1 MHDKD
6 CIFCKIIAGD
16 IPSFKLF
23 EDNRTLAFMDINPAN
38 PGHALIIPKYHAT
51 GLLDLPAEW
60 LGDSI
65 TTAQK
70 VAQGVSR
77 ALSPDGINLVQ
88 ANGEGAAQSVR
99 HFHLHVIPRRLGDEL
114 KLNWGIKPGDMGEI
128 GQTAERV
135 RAAMG

>member
-1 MHDKD
+1 MTDPN

-23 EDNRTLAFMDINPAN
+23 EDDRTLAFMDINPAN
-38 PGHALIIPKYHAT
+38 PGHALIIPKYHAA
-51 GLLDLPAEW
+51 GLLDLPPEW
-60 LGDSI
+60 LGAAI

-70 VAQGVSR
+70 VAQAVET

-88 ANGEGAAQSVR
+88 ANGEGAAQSVK
-99 HFHLHVIPRRLGDEL
+99 HFHLHVIPRRNGDDL
-114 KLNWGIKPGDMGEI
+114 RLNWGLKPGDMDEI
-128 GQTAERV
+128 AGVAERV